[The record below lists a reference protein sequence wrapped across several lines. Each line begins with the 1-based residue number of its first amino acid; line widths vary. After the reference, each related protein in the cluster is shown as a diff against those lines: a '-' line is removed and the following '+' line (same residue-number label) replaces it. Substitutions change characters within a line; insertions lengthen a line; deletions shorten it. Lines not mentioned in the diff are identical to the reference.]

1 MLVWVMVE
9 MSGGSGGTE
18 IRVRVSLRVGV
29 VALIA
34 QPLSL
39 SWSRSVWEDREGPP

>member
-18 IRVRVSLRVGV
+18 IKVSLRVGV

-34 QPLSL
+34 RPLTL
-39 SWSRSVWEDREGPP
+39 SWSKLVWEDREGPP